1 MAEPKKRTPKSTPSR
16 AKAPRSAN
24 LPSETAKPDVEETVS
39 SDATAEDAAVSAA
52 STRDSSAESVDY
64 EVVTPPPPI
73 DPRRGVGVVI
83 PLLFLAVAG
92 IGIYATWPLWSPYVA
107 ERFPA
112 LAYKPAV
119 DPRLAGL
126 VGRLDALEAQTSG
139 GLVKSATISDMEQ
152 ERMRLQ
158 QEVGRLLERLNS
170 IEETIQ
176 GVKKVVAATDA
187 KAPAEDTQKAL
198 QEISGRLAELEK
210 SEDNVGTLTERID
223 ELENKSASGLGNA
236 EKRVNE
242 TTTQLNTMIDQLEN
256 RLKTLESSEGSAS
269 TQSAAAAIILAVSQL
284 RKSAVSGEPF
294 EKDIETLRALAVG
307 HPEMQVALLVLEK
320 NAATGTPT
328 IVALRDQFAELSGE
342 IIRADNES
350 VGNGWF
356 ESAKKRVLSLVSIR
370 KLGGG
375 TDKVSVDSLV
385 GLAEDHLR
393 QGDIA
398 AAAQVIEELKS
409 VSEPAANV
417 AEPWLQAA
425 KNRLQAERAVASL
438 HVYAVSLVAGG
449 NS

>member
-1 MAEPKKRTPKSTPSR
+1 MAEPKKKAQKSTSER
-16 AKAPRSAN
+16 ATETSPAN
-24 LPSETAKPDVEETVS
+24 TSETSK
-39 SDATAEDAAVSAA
+39 SDAEGAAPAEQAPVVEDAAE
-52 STRDSSAESVDY
+52 SSDGY
-64 EVVTPPPPI
+64 EVVSPPPPI
-73 DPRRGVGVVI
+73 DPRRGIGRII
-83 PLLFLAVAG
+83 PLLVVAVAG
-92 IGIYATWPLWSPYVA
+92 IGIYATWPLWSPYVEA
-107 ERFPA
+107 QFPA

-119 DPRLAGL
+119 DPRVAGL
-126 VGRLDALEAQTSG
+126 AGRLDALEAQTSG

-152 ERMRLQ
+152 ERIRLQ

-170 IEETIQ
+170 IEDTIK
-176 GVKKVVAATDA
+176 GVKDIVAATDA
-187 KAPAEDTQKAL
+187 KAPAEDTQRAL
-198 QEISGRLAELEK
+198 EDISGRLAELEK
-210 SEDNVGTLTERID
+210 SEDNVGTLAERID
-223 ELENKSASGLGNA
+223 QLENKSASGLGNA

-242 TTTQLNTMIDQLEN
+242 TTSQLNSMIDKLEN
-256 RLKTLESSEGSAS
+256 RLKTLEVSGEAGTS
-269 TQSAAAAIILAVSQL
+269 QSNAAAIILAVSQL

-320 NAATGTPT
+320 NAQTGTPT
-328 IVALRDQFAELSGE
+328 IVALREQFSELASG

-350 VGNGWF
+350 AGNNWF

-375 TDKVSVDSLV
+375 ADEVSVDALV

-398 AAAQVIEELKS
+398 AAAKVMEELENIS
-409 VSEPAANV
+409 PPAAKV

>member
-1 MAEPKKRTPKSTPSR
+1 MAEPKKRTPKSTSAR
-16 AKAPRSAN
+16 AKVKSPASTASESGKPGEE
-24 LPSETAKPDVEETVS
+24 ETASPE
-39 SDATAEDAAVSAA
+39 ATAAEAVADAEEAV
-52 STRDSSAESVDY
+52 EPSVDY

-83 PLLFLAVAG
+83 PLLFVAVAG
-92 IGIYATWPLWSPYVA
+92 IGIYATWPLWSPYV
-107 ERFPA
+107 ESRFPA
-112 LAYKPAV
+112 LAYKPAI
-119 DPRLAGL
+119 DPRLAKL
-126 VGRLDALEAQTSG
+126 VGRLDALEAQTSV

-152 ERMRLQ
+152 ERIRLQ

-170 IEETIQ
+170 IEETIK
-176 GVKKVVAATDA
+176 GVKDEVAAADA
-187 KAPAEDTQKAL
+187 KGPTEDTQKAL
-198 QEISGRLAELEK
+198 EDISGRLAELEK
-210 SEDNVGTLTERID
+210 SGDNVDTLVERID
-223 ELENKSASGLGNA
+223 ELENKSASGLGIA

-242 TTTQLNTMIDQLEN
+242 TTSQLNSMIDKLEG
-256 RLKTLESSEGSAS
+256 RLKTLEGSGDAAS
-269 TQSAAAAIILAVSQL
+269 AQSNAAAIILAVSQL

-320 NAATGTPT
+320 NAKTGTPT
-328 IVALRDQFAELSGE
+328 IVALRDQFAEVASS

-350 VGNGWF
+350 AGNSWL
-356 ESAKKRVLSLVSIR
+356 EIAKKRVLSLVSIR
-370 KLGGG
+370 KLGGS
-375 TDKVSVDSLV
+375 TNTVSVDSLV
-385 GLAEDHLR
+385 GLAEDHLL

-398 AAAQVIEELKS
+398 AAAKVIEELKA
-409 VSEPAANV
+409 VSEPAAKV